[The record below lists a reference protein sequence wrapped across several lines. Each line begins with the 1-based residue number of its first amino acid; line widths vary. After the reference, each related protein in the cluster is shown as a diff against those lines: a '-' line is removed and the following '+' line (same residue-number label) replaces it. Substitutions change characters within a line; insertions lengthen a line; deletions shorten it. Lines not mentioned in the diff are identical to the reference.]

1 METANIDQ
9 SKKYDVVGIGNAIMD
24 FLIEVDDNILAELN
38 LPKGQFRGIDN
49 EEMKNIFAKFEK
61 HQFKRVPG
69 GSAANILSGIA
80 MMGGKSVFSG
90 KVGAG
95 ETGAYYAQAMQES
108 GVEPILAKSNAKTGR
123 LIGFITPDTERTFAC
138 NPGAA
143 LEFNKDELPEDQIK
157 NSKIL
162 HIEGYLF
169 HKPAL
174 FEAAMKAISIA
185 KENNIL
191 ISMDINDA
199 TIVKNNFDT
208 IRSLVKNHV
217 DIVFANEMEAEAF
230 TGKSDPEEAVEALSE
245 FAPIAIVKNGSK
257 GSLIKH
263 NGQIINIPCF
273 KANAIDTTGAGDMY
287 AAGFMYGF
295 CKGYDLKK
303 CGTIGSF
310 AAARVVEQI
319 GARYEGDLKQEI
331 QEVLKE
337 SKDEHNN
344 QEC

>member
-1 METANIDQ
+1 METANINQ
-9 SKKYDVVGIGNAIMD
+9 NKKYDVVGIGNAIMD
-24 FLIEVDDNILAELN
+24 FLIEVDDNILTEFN
-38 LPKGQFRGIDN
+38 LPKGQFRGVND
-49 EEMKNIFAKFEK
+49 EEMKYIFEKFEK

-69 GSAANILSGIA
+69 GSTANILSGIA
-80 MMGGKSVFSG
+80 MMGGKPVFSG

-95 ETGAYYAQAMQES
+95 ETGAYYAQAMQEC

-143 LEFNKDELPEDQIK
+143 LEFNKNELPEYQIK

-169 HKPAL
+169 HNTST
-174 FEAAMKAISIA
+174 FEAAMQAISIA

-208 IRSLVKNHV
+208 IRNLVKNYV
-217 DIVFANEMEAEAF
+217 NIVFANEMEAEAF
-230 TGKSDPEEAVEALSE
+230 TGKSNLEEAVEVLSE
-245 FAPIAIVKNGSK
+245 FTDIAVVKNGSK
-257 GSLIKH
+257 GSYIKY
-263 NGQIINIPCF
+263 NGKIIEIPSF

-287 AAGFMYGF
+287 AAGFLYGF
-295 CKGYDLKK
+295 CKGYELKK
-303 CGTIGSF
+303 CGTLGSF
-310 AAARVVEQI
+310 AAARIVEQI

-337 SKDEHNN
+337 SKDEYNN